1 MTLVFDETRSM
12 ELRFKMPDDEEF
24 RITSRFT
31 SPATVELFRTLDA
44 APAML
49 DLLERWVAV
58 PYDEYHQQG
67 AMRME
72 AAELIARTRGDE

>member
-12 ELRFKMPDDEEF
+12 ELDFEIVPGETF

-31 SPATVELFRTLDA
+31 NPEAVKLFRTLDA

-67 AMRME
+67 AMCIE
-72 AAELIARTRGDE
+72 AADLIAKLRGVK